1 MKKFQ
6 VAFNGILEALKHK
19 AVLIQVILGLI
30 TLVAGFV
37 LKLDYYEWLIVI
49 VMIGLVI
56 GFEMLNTAIEKV
68 CDFVEPHYNQQI
80 GIIKDIA
87 SGAVLF
93 ICLTAMVIGIIVAFN
108 HL

>member
-1 MKKFQ
+1 MRKFQ

-19 AVLIQVILGLI
+19 AVLIQVVLGLL
-30 TLVAGFV
+30 TLIFGFI
-37 LKLDYYEWLIVI
+37 LKIDYYEWLIVI
-49 VMIGLVI
+49 LLIGLVI
-56 GFEMLNTAIEKV
+56 GFEMLNTAIEKI
-68 CDFVEPHYNQQI
+68 CDFVEPNYNREI